1 MRDPSTETE
10 KLLLEQLY
18 GYVMIVLTV
27 EPAESP
33 ISPLIQPASIVSMA
47 TAAAAT
53 RRLYECNDAQKEKA
67 RAHA

>member
-27 EPAESP
+27 EPAELHLP
-33 ISPLIQPASIVSMA
+33 PHPASQHGHRS
-47 TAAAAT
+47 
-53 RRLYECNDAQKEKA
+53 RRHTPVIRVQ
-67 RAHA
+67 

>member
-1 MRDPSTETE
+1 MRDPSTEAE

-33 ISPLIQPASIVSMA
+33 ISPLIQPASMA